1 MDREDPFLDEGLR
14 PDIREEFVLRDQMT
28 RVPHQRDEDVK
39 GFRREP
45 DDSGAAQQLA
55 LGYVECAIAEMKRF
69 AARHQLS
76 ANLSKTFGTTLPA
89 RRPPLDIVDGAA
101 RIVERVLLTERAAV
115 PFCTDRGR
123 APAYDPTLHTT

>member
-1 MDREDPFLDEGLR
+1 MNREDPFLDEGLR

-76 ANLSKTFGTTLPA
+76 ANLSKTFGTTRLPRGMHVNVEASGCCSLNGPLFRSPSRVAAGASSFKACRHRA
-89 RRPPLDIVDGAA
+89 RR
-101 RIVERVLLTERAAV
+101 
-115 PFCTDRGR
+115 
-123 APAYDPTLHTT
+123 